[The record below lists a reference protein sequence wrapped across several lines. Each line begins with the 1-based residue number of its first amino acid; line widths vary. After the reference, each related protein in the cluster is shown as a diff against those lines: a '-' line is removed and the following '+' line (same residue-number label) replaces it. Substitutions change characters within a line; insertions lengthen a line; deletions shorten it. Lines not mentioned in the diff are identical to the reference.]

1 MNYAVTVSR
10 MGVWPPDACLQGL
23 ASNHPMLLRAKAV
36 VVSDGEKADLIRQV
50 SDEKVSASE
59 PLMTHRNAFQLLSK
73 RAEGCTARISVDVT
87 CLRSTWQPVYR
98 RHELITG
105 LDTERGNL
113 AWDAKGKDQVVTTM
127 SLNTNDQVRGG
138 AVRSSEEE
146 AVMALE
152 RRNCVI
158 RSDESD
164 QPDHL
169 GGIR

>member
-1 MNYAVTVSR
+1 
-10 MGVWPPDACLQGL
+10 
-23 ASNHPMLLRAKAV
+23 MLLRSKVV
-36 VVSDGEKADLIRQV
+36 VVSDGEKADLICQV
-50 SDEKVSASE
+50 RDEKVSASE

-73 RAEGCTARISVDVT
+73 WAEACTARISVGVT
-87 CLRSTWQPVYR
+87 CLRTTWQPVYR

-113 AWDAKGKDQVVTTM
+113 AWDAKGKDQVVTAM
-127 SLNTNDQVRGG
+127 SLNTNDHARGG
-138 AVRSSEEE
+138 AVRSSDEK

-158 RSDESD
+158 QPEMSD
-164 QPDHL
+164 QPEYL

>member
-1 MNYAVTVSR
+1 MNYVATVSR

-23 ASNHPMLLRAKAV
+23 ASNYPMLLRPNAV

-73 RAEGCTARISVDVT
+73 RAEACTARISVDVT
-87 CLRSTWQPVYR
+87 CLRSSWQPVYR

-113 AWDAKGKDQVVTTM
+113 AWDAKGKDQVVITM
-127 SLNTNDQVRGG
+127 SLNTNDHVRGG
-138 AVRSSEEE
+138 AVRSSDEE

-158 RSDESD
+158 QSDKSD
-164 QPDHL
+164 QPDYL

>member
-1 MNYAVTVSR
+1 
-10 MGVWPPDACLQGL
+10 
-23 ASNHPMLLRAKAV
+23 MLLRSKVV

-50 SDEKVSASE
+50 RDEKVSASE

-73 RAEGCTARISVDVT
+73 RAEACTARISVGVT
-87 CLRSTWQPVYR
+87 CLRTTWQPVYR

-105 LDTERGNL
+105 LDTERWNL
-113 AWDAKGKDQVVTTM
+113 AWDAKGKDQVVTAM
-127 SLNTNDQVRGG
+127 SLNTNDHARGG
-138 AVRSSEEE
+138 AVRSSDEK

-158 RSDESD
+158 QSEMSD
-164 QPDHL
+164 QPEYL

>member
-1 MNYAVTVSR
+1 
-10 MGVWPPDACLQGL
+10 
-23 ASNHPMLLRAKAV
+23 MLLRSKVV

-50 SDEKVSASE
+50 RDEKVSASE

-73 RAEGCTARISVDVT
+73 RAEACTARISVRVT
-87 CLRSTWQPVYR
+87 CLRTTWQPVYR

-113 AWDAKGKDQVVTTM
+113 AWDAKGKDQVVTAM
-127 SLNTNDQVRGG
+127 SLNTNDHARGG
-138 AVRSSEEE
+138 AVRSSDEK

-158 RSDESD
+158 QSEMSD
-164 QPDHL
+164 QPDYL

>member
-1 MNYAVTVSR
+1 
-10 MGVWPPDACLQGL
+10 
-23 ASNHPMLLRAKAV
+23 MLLRSKVV

-50 SDEKVSASE
+50 RDEKVSASE

-73 RAEGCTARISVDVT
+73 RAEACTARISVGVT
-87 CLRSTWQPVYR
+87 CLQTTWQPVYR

-113 AWDAKGKDQVVTTM
+113 AWDAKGKDQVVTAM
-127 SLNTNDQVRGG
+127 SLNTNDHARGG
-138 AVRSSEEE
+138 AVRSSDEK

-158 RSDESD
+158 QSEMSD
-164 QPDHL
+164 QPEYL

>member
-10 MGVWPPDACLQGL
+10 MGVWPSDACLQGL

-73 RAEGCTARISVDVT
+73 RVEACTARISVDET
-87 CLRSTWQPVYR
+87 CLRTTRQPVYR

-113 AWDAKGKDQVVTTM
+113 TWDAKGKDQVVTTM
-127 SLNTNDQVRGG
+127 RLNTNDQVRGG
-138 AVRSSEEE
+138 AVRSSDEE

-152 RRNCVI
+152 RRDCVI
-158 RSDESD
+158 QSAKSD
-164 QPDHL
+164 QPVRL

>member
-1 MNYAVTVSR
+1 
-10 MGVWPPDACLQGL
+10 
-23 ASNHPMLLRAKAV
+23 MLLRSKVV

-50 SDEKVSASE
+50 RDEKVSASE

-73 RAEGCTARISVDVT
+73 RAEACTARISVGVT
-87 CLRSTWQPVYR
+87 CLRTTWQPVYR

-113 AWDAKGKDQVVTTM
+113 AWDAKGKDQVVKAM
-127 SLNTNDQVRGG
+127 SLNTNDHARGG
-138 AVRSSEEE
+138 AVRSSDEK

-158 RSDESD
+158 QSEMSD
-164 QPDHL
+164 QPEYL

>member
-1 MNYAVTVSR
+1 
-10 MGVWPPDACLQGL
+10 
-23 ASNHPMLLRAKAV
+23 MLLRSKVV

-73 RAEGCTARISVDVT
+73 RAEACTARISVDVT

-98 RHELITG
+98 WHELITG

-113 AWDAKGKDQVVTTM
+113 AWDAKGKDQVVTAM
-127 SLNTNDQVRGG
+127 SLNTNDHARGG
-138 AVRSSEEE
+138 AVRSSDEK

-158 RSDESD
+158 QSEMSD
-164 QPDHL
+164 QPEYL

>member
-1 MNYAVTVSR
+1 
-10 MGVWPPDACLQGL
+10 
-23 ASNHPMLLRAKAV
+23 MLLRSKVV

-50 SDEKVSASE
+50 RDEKVSASE

-73 RAEGCTARISVDVT
+73 RAEACTARISVGDT
-87 CLRSTWQPVYR
+87 CLRTTWQPVYR

-113 AWDAKGKDQVVTTM
+113 AWDAKGKDQVVTAM
-127 SLNTNDQVRGG
+127 SLNTNDHARGG
-138 AVRSSEEE
+138 AVRSSDEK

-158 RSDESD
+158 QSEMSD
-164 QPDHL
+164 QPEYL

>member
-1 MNYAVTVSR
+1 
-10 MGVWPPDACLQGL
+10 
-23 ASNHPMLLRAKAV
+23 MLLRSKVV
-36 VVSDGEKADLIRQV
+36 VVSDGEKADLICQV
-50 SDEKVSASE
+50 RDEKVSASE

-73 RAEGCTARISVDVT
+73 RAEACTARISVGVT
-87 CLRSTWQPVYR
+87 CLRTTWQPVYR

-113 AWDAKGKDQVVTTM
+113 AWDAKGKDQVVTAM
-127 SLNTNDQVRGG
+127 SLNTNDHARGG
-138 AVRSSEEE
+138 AVRSSDEK

-158 RSDESD
+158 QPEMSD
-164 QPDHL
+164 QPEYL

>member
-1 MNYAVTVSR
+1 MNYAATVSR

-23 ASNHPMLLRAKAV
+23 ASNHPMLLRPKVV

-59 PLMTHRNAFQLLSK
+59 PLMTHRNGFQLLPK
-73 RAEGCTARISVDVT
+73 RVAVGSARISVDVT

-113 AWDAKGKDQVVTTM
+113 TWDAKRKDQVVTAVRP
-127 SLNTNDQVRGG
+127 NTNVQVRGG
-138 AVRSSEEE
+138 AVRSSDEE
-146 AVMALE
+146 AVIALE
-152 RRNCVI
+152 RRSCVI
-158 RSDESD
+158 PSEQSD
-164 QPDHL
+164 QPEYL

>member
-1 MNYAVTVSR
+1 MT
-10 MGVWPPDACLQGL
+10 
-23 ASNHPMLLRAKAV
+23 
-36 VVSDGEKADLIRQV
+36 RQV

-73 RAEGCTARISVDVT
+73 RAEACTARISVGVT
-87 CLRSTWQPVYR
+87 CLRTTWQPVYR

-113 AWDAKGKDQVVTTM
+113 AWDAKGKDQVVKAM
-127 SLNTNDQVRGG
+127 SLNTNDHARGG
-138 AVRSSEEE
+138 AVRSSDEK

-158 RSDESD
+158 QSEMSD
-164 QPDHL
+164 QPEYL

>member
-1 MNYAVTVSR
+1 
-10 MGVWPPDACLQGL
+10 
-23 ASNHPMLLRAKAV
+23 MLLRSKVV

-50 SDEKVSASE
+50 RDEKVSASE
-59 PLMTHRNAFQLLSK
+59 PLMTHRDAFQLLSK
-73 RAEGCTARISVDVT
+73 RAEACTARISVGVT
-87 CLRSTWQPVYR
+87 CLRTTWQPVYR

-113 AWDAKGKDQVVTTM
+113 AWDAMGKDQVVKAM
-127 SLNTNDQVRGG
+127 SLNTNDHARGG
-138 AVRSSEEE
+138 AVRSSDEK

-158 RSDESD
+158 QSEMSD
-164 QPDHL
+164 QPEYL

>member
-1 MNYAVTVSR
+1 
-10 MGVWPPDACLQGL
+10 
-23 ASNHPMLLRAKAV
+23 MLLRSKVV

-50 SDEKVSASE
+50 RDEKVSASE

-73 RAEGCTARISVDVT
+73 RAEACTARISVGVT
-87 CLRSTWQPVYR
+87 CLRTTWQPVYR

-113 AWDAKGKDQVVTTM
+113 AWDAKDQVVTAM
-127 SLNTNDQVRGG
+127 SLNTNDHARGG
-138 AVRSSEEE
+138 AVRSSDEK

-158 RSDESD
+158 QSEMSD
-164 QPDHL
+164 QPDYL

>member
-1 MNYAVTVSR
+1 MNYAATVSR

-23 ASNHPMLLRAKAV
+23 ASNHPMLLRSKVV

-59 PLMTHRNAFQLLSK
+59 PLMTHRNGFQLLPK
-73 RAEGCTARISVDVT
+73 RVAVGSARISVGET
-87 CLRSTWQPVYR
+87 CLRTTWQPVYR

-113 AWDAKGKDQVVTTM
+113 NWDAKRKDQVVTAM
-127 SLNTNDQVRGG
+127 RPNTNVQVRGG
-138 AVRSSEEE
+138 AVRSSDEE

-152 RRNCVI
+152 RRSCVI
-158 RSDESD
+158 TSEQSD
-164 QPDHL
+164 QPEYL

>member
-1 MNYAVTVSR
+1 MNYVATVSR
-10 MGVWPPDACLQGL
+10 MGVWPPDVCLQGL
-23 ASNHPMLLRAKAV
+23 ASNHPMLLRTKVV

-59 PLMTHRNAFQLLSK
+59 PLMTHRNGFQLLSE
-73 RAEGCTARISVDVT
+73 RVLGDDARINVGDT
-87 CLRSTWQPVYR
+87 CLRTTWQSVFR

-113 AWDAKGKDQVVTTM
+113 AWDVKGKDQVVTTM
-127 SLNTNDQVRGG
+127 RLNTNVWVRGG
-138 AVRSSEEE
+138 AVRSSDEE

-158 RSDESD
+158 RSEKSD

>member
-1 MNYAVTVSR
+1 M
-10 MGVWPPDACLQGL
+10 WPPDACLQGL
-23 ASNHPMLLRAKAV
+23 ASNHPVLLRSKAM

-50 SDEKVSASE
+50 SDEKVSGSE
-59 PLMTHRNAFQLLSK
+59 PLMTHRNGFQLLSK
-73 RAEGCTARISVDVT
+73 RVAEDSARINVGET
-87 CLRSTWQPVYR
+87 CLRTTWQPVYR

-113 AWDAKGKDQVVTTM
+113 AWDAKEKDQVATTM
-127 SLNTNDQVRGG
+127 RLNTDDQVRGG
-138 AVRSSEEE
+138 AVRSSDEK

-158 RSDESD
+158 QSEMSD
-164 QPDHL
+164 QPEYL

>member
-1 MNYAVTVSR
+1 
-10 MGVWPPDACLQGL
+10 
-23 ASNHPMLLRAKAV
+23 MLLRSKVV

-50 SDEKVSASE
+50 RDEKVSASE

-73 RAEGCTARISVDVT
+73 RAEACTARISVGDT
-87 CLRSTWQPVYR
+87 CLRTTWQPVYR
-98 RHELITG
+98 GHELITG

-113 AWDAKGKDQVVTTM
+113 AWDAKGKDQVVTAM
-127 SLNTNDQVRGG
+127 SLNTNDHARGG
-138 AVRSSEEE
+138 AVRSSDEK

-158 RSDESD
+158 QSEMSD
-164 QPDHL
+164 QPEYL

>member
-1 MNYAVTVSR
+1 M
-10 MGVWPPDACLQGL
+10 
-23 ASNHPMLLRAKAV
+23 

-50 SDEKVSASE
+50 RDEKVSASE

-73 RAEGCTARISVDVT
+73 RAEACTARISVGVT
-87 CLRSTWQPVYR
+87 CLRTTWQPVYR

-113 AWDAKGKDQVVTTM
+113 AWDAKDQVVTAM
-127 SLNTNDQVRGG
+127 SLNTNDHARGG
-138 AVRSSEEE
+138 AVRSSDEK

-158 RSDESD
+158 QSEMSD
-164 QPDHL
+164 QPDYL

>member
-1 MNYAVTVSR
+1 
-10 MGVWPPDACLQGL
+10 
-23 ASNHPMLLRAKAV
+23 MLLRSKVV

-50 SDEKVSASE
+50 RDEKVSASE

-73 RAEGCTARISVDVT
+73 RAEACTARISVDVT

-98 RHELITG
+98 WHELITG

-113 AWDAKGKDQVVTTM
+113 AWDAKGKDQVVTAM
-127 SLNTNDQVRGG
+127 SLNTNDHARGG
-138 AVRSSEEE
+138 AVRSSDEK

-158 RSDESD
+158 QSEMSD
-164 QPDHL
+164 QPEYL

>member
-10 MGVWPPDACLQGL
+10 MGVWPPDACLQGP

-59 PLMTHRNAFQLLSK
+59 PLMTHRNGFQLLSK
-73 RAEGCTARISVDVT
+73 RGAEGSARISADVT
-87 CLRSTWQPVYR
+87 CLRSAWQSVYR

-113 AWDAKGKDQVVTTM
+113 TWDAKGKDQVVTTM
-127 SLNTNDQVRGG
+127 RLNTNDQVRGG
-138 AVRSSEEE
+138 AVRSSDEE

-152 RRNCVI
+152 RRDCVI
-158 RSDESD
+158 QSAKSD
-164 QPDHL
+164 QPDLL

>member
-10 MGVWPPDACLQGL
+10 MGVWPPDVCLRGL
-23 ASNHPMLLRAKAV
+23 ASNHPMLLRSKVV
-36 VVSDGEKADLIRQV
+36 VVSVGEKADLIRQV
-50 SDEKVSASE
+50 RDEKVSASK

-73 RAEGCTARISVDVT
+73 RAEACTARISVDVT

-98 RHELITG
+98 WHELITG

-138 AVRSSEEE
+138 AVRSSDEE